1 VNTFSGR
8 TGMDVVSYSIAYA
21 FTADH
26 RYTYKFSGASG
37 TVGSLRFQ
45 GDAAEGEWNVT
56 HDVLTVTSDE
66 GKKTE
71 YLLLGAPVSPEG
83 TRLLYLLPKPH
94 WTLEPSSALSNGE
107 LYAPK

>member
-1 VNTFSGR
+1 MTRRKSNQTRPKKTREAGAFSEEEKAEEEGR
-8 TGMDVVSYSIAYA
+8 E
-21 FTADH
+21 
-26 RYTYKFSGASG
+26 YT
-37 TVGSLRFQ
+37 
-45 GDAAEGEWNVT
+45 
-56 HDVLTVTSDE
+56 DE